1 MVIARASADR
11 PIYREIVM
19 TVFTSYIIASTMLA
33 LLPAGAMAA
42 QKQIVVTAPEV
53 SLNAWSGRVVR
64 ALDRNID
71 YPIPIR
77 GEPNEGVASVKFL
90 CSEDGTPSQVAIV
103 KSSGSRDLDA
113 SAVRAVRRIATL
125 HPLPDGI
132 THDQPFQANI
142 IYATSQK
149 KLDRQMAALLAEA
162 KNRNAWLENR
172 SEKVALNIGFAA
184 AH

>member
-1 MVIARASADR
+1 MTAFTSSVVASAL
-11 PIYREIVM
+11 
-19 TVFTSYIIASTMLA
+19 LA
-33 LLPAGAMAA
+33 LMPAGAMAA
-42 QKQIVVTAPEV
+42 EKQIVVTAPEV
-53 SLNAWSGRVVR
+53 SLNQWSGRVVR
-64 ALDRNID
+64 ALDRNLY

-90 CSEDGTPSQVAIV
+90 CSEDGRPSQVVIV

-113 SAVRAVRRIATL
+113 SAVRAVRNIVTL

-162 KNRNAWLENR
+162 KDQNARIANRLE
-172 SEKVALNIGFAA
+172 KLALNIGFAA
-184 AH
+184 AR